1 MRHDTATGRRDVLV
15 GAAQLTPPSLGKPLQ
30 FGDYT
35 LTADGRRV
43 IVAASGRPAM
53 IWKTAYDYWCL
64 ERVTGEWRR
73 LYLGSEGAPTASD
86 SGCFVNSRAAGERR
100 PV

>member
-1 MRHDTATGRRDVLV
+1 MRHDTATGHRDVLV
-15 GAAQLTPPSLGKPLQ
+15 RAAQLTPPCLGKPLQ